1 MSAPIVSPVFVAASA
16 PSLVPSP
23 ALAPRPVLSWGI
35 ATSLVAAGAL
45 ALLLWASWHP
55 VVVAPANPPASV
67 MLVFAA
73 QAMSP
78 ETQQAAAVGARQSAA
93 SSAAR
98 PPRSAVRQAAL
109 PVLARAAAPDIVAAE
124 KETKAAAS
132 PSLDPGKDAAREAA
146 VPAQA
151 SSSATPAPAAVR
163 GPQAAPFDSDTP
175 PASAAPA
182 SWQSR
187 VLGHLAHFKRY
198 PGDARQ
204 RKRAGAAWVRFQV
217 DGDGKLLA
225 SELVT
230 SSGTVLLDREALQV
244 LQRAQPLP
252 APPGKL
258 LHQGTVTV
266 TLPVS
271 FKLEPGPDQA

>member
-1 MSAPIVSPVFVAASA
+1 MTGATT
-16 PSLVPSP
+16 L
-23 ALAPRPVLSWGI
+23 ALRPVLSWGI
-35 ATSLVAAGAL
+35 ATSLVVATAL
-45 ALLLWASWHP
+45 ALLLWASWQP
-55 VVVAPANPPASV
+55 IAVAPANPAASV
-67 MLVFAA
+67 MVVFAA

-78 ETQQAAAVGARQSAA
+78 EIRQAAAAGARQSAA

-98 PPRSAVRQAAL
+98 PPKSTTRQEAVPML
-109 PVLARAAAPDIVAAE
+109 VRAAAPEIVAAE
-124 KETKAAAS
+124 KDAKAAAS
-132 PSLDPGKDAAREAA
+132 PVTDPGKDTAKEASL
-146 VPAQA
+146 PAQA

-182 SWQSR
+182 SWQSQ
-187 VLGHLAHFKRY
+187 VLSHLAHFKRY

-217 DGDGKLLA
+217 DRDGKLLA
-225 SELVT
+225 SELIT

-252 APPGKL
+252 APPANV

-271 FKLEPGPDQA
+271 FKLEAGQDKA

>member
-1 MSAPIVSPVFVAASA
+1 MN
-16 PSLVPSP
+16 
-23 ALAPRPVLSWGI
+23 PRPIFSWGI
-35 ATSLVAAGAL
+35 ATSLVLLAAL
-45 ALLLWASWHP
+45 ALLLWASWQP
-55 VVVAPANPPASV
+55 VTVAPANPAASV

-98 PPRSAVRQAAL
+98 PPKSAIRQEAL
-109 PVLARAAAPDIVAAE
+109 PVLARAAAPDIIAGE
-124 KETKAAAS
+124 KETQAETS
-132 PSLDPGKDAAREAA
+132 PSPDSGKDAAKEASL
-146 VPAQA
+146 PAQA

-175 PASAAPA
+175 STSAVPA

-187 VLGHLAHFKRY
+187 VLSHLGHFKRY

-217 DGDGKLLA
+217 DRDGKLLA

-252 APPGKL
+252 APPVTL
-258 LHQGTVTV
+258 LRQGTVTV

-271 FKLEPGPDQA
+271 FKLDAGNGHGAS

>member
-1 MSAPIVSPVFVAASA
+1 MKGACT
-16 PSLVPSP
+16 LER
-23 ALAPRPVLSWGI
+23 RPVLSWGI
-35 ATSLVAAGAL
+35 ATSLVAATAL
-45 ALLLWASWHP
+45 ALLLWAAWQP
-55 VVVAPANPPASV
+55 AAIAPAQPPASV

-78 ETQQAAAVGARQSAA
+78 ETRQAAAVGARQSAA

-98 PPRSAVRQAAL
+98 SPKSAIRQEAL
-109 PVLARAAAPDIVAAE
+109 PVLARAAAPDIAAAE
-124 KETKAAAS
+124 KEEKAATS
-132 PSLDPGKDAAREAA
+132 PSAEPGRAAAKEAA

-151 SSSATPAPAAVR
+151 SSSATPAPAAMR
-163 GPQAAPFDSDTP
+163 GPQAAPFNSDLP
-175 PASAAPA
+175 SASAAPA

-187 VLGHLAHFKRY
+187 VLSHLAHFKRY

-204 RKRAGAAWVRFQV
+204 RRRAGAAWVRFQV
-217 DGDGKLLA
+217 DRDGNLLA

-252 APPGKL
+252 APPDNV

-271 FKLEPGPDQA
+271 FKLEAGQDKA

>member
-1 MSAPIVSPVFVAASA
+1 MN
-16 PSLVPSP
+16 
-23 ALAPRPVLSWGI
+23 PRPVLNWGI
-35 ATSLVAAGAL
+35 ATALVVAGML
-45 ALLLWASWHP
+45 VLLLWASWQP
-55 VVVAPANPPASV
+55 VAVAPANPAASV
-67 MLVFAA
+67 MVVFAA

-78 ETQQAAAVGARQSAA
+78 EIQVAHAVGARQSAA
-93 SSAAR
+93 SSSAR
-98 PPRSAVRQAAL
+98 PPRSAIRQEAL
-109 PVLARAAAPDIVAAE
+109 PVLARAAAPEIVAAE
-124 KETKAAAS
+124 KEEKAAAS
-132 PSLDPGKDAAREAA
+132 PSTEPGKDAAKEAS

-163 GPQAAPFDSDTP
+163 GPQAAPFNSDTP

-217 DGDGKLLA
+217 DRDGKLLA

-244 LQRAQPLP
+244 LERAQPLP
-252 APPGKL
+252 APPDNV

-271 FKLEPGPDQA
+271 FKLEPGQDKA

>member
-1 MSAPIVSPVFVAASA
+1 MNQ
-16 PSLVPSP
+16 
-23 ALAPRPVLSWGI
+23 RPLLNWGI
-35 ATSLVAAGAL
+35 AASLVAATAL
-45 ALLLWASWHP
+45 ALLLWASWQPAAVPPAHP
-55 VVVAPANPPASV
+55 AASV

-78 ETQQAAAVGARQSAA
+78 ETRQTAAVGARQSAA

-98 PPRSAVRQAAL
+98 PPKSTVRQEAL
-109 PVLARAAAPDIVAAE
+109 PVLARAAAPDIVAAD
-124 KETKAAAS
+124 KEAKAAAS
-132 PSLDPGKDAAREAA
+132 PSAEPGKDAAKEATL
-146 VPAQA
+146 PAQA
-151 SSSATPAPAAVR
+151 GSSATPAPAAVR
-163 GPQAAPFDSDTP
+163 GPQAAPFNSDTP
-175 PASAAPA
+175 STSAAPA

-187 VLGHLAHFKRY
+187 VLSHLAHFKRY

-217 DGDGKLLA
+217 DRDGKLLA
-225 SELVT
+225 SELIT

-252 APPGKL
+252 APPDNL
-258 LHQGTVTV
+258 LHQGTVSV

-271 FKLEPGPDQA
+271 FKLEPGQNKA

>member
-1 MSAPIVSPVFVAASA
+1 MN
-16 PSLVPSP
+16 
-23 ALAPRPVLSWGI
+23 PRPIFNWGI
-35 ATSLVAAGAL
+35 ATSLVSATAL
-45 ALLLWASWHP
+45 SLLLWAAWQP
-55 VVVAPANPPASV
+55 VAVAPAQPPASV
-67 MLVFAA
+67 MVVFAA

-78 ETQQAAAVGARQSAA
+78 EAQQAAAAGARQSAA
-93 SSAAR
+93 SSAAQ
-98 PPRSAVRQAAL
+98 PKKSTNRQEAL
-109 PVLARAAAPDIVAAE
+109 PVLARAAAPHIVAAE
-124 KETKAAAS
+124 KEAKAEAS
-132 PSLDPGKDAAREAA
+132 PSPDPGKDAAREAA

-151 SSSATPAPAAVR
+151 SSSTMPAPAAVR

-187 VLGHLAHFKRY
+187 VLSHLAHFKRY

-217 DGDGKLLA
+217 DRDGKLLA
-225 SELVT
+225 SELLT

-244 LQRAQPLP
+244 IERAQPLP
-252 APPGKL
+252 PPPDSV

-271 FKLEPGPDQA
+271 FKLDAKSGHGTS

>member
-1 MSAPIVSPVFVAASA
+1 MN
-16 PSLVPSP
+16 
-23 ALAPRPVLSWGI
+23 PRPILSWGI
-35 ATSLVAAGAL
+35 ATSLVVATAL
-45 ALLLWASWHP
+45 ALLLWAAWRP
-55 VVVAPANPPASV
+55 VSVAPANPAASV

-78 ETQQAAAVGARQSAA
+78 ETQQAAAAGARQSAA

-98 PPRSAVRQAAL
+98 PPKSTTRHEAL
-109 PVLARAAAPDIVAAE
+109 PVLARATAPQIIAAE
-124 KETKAAAS
+124 KEAKAETGPS
-132 PSLDPGKDAAREAA
+132 PDPGKDAAKEASL
-146 VPAQA
+146 PAQA
-151 SSSATPAPAAVR
+151 SSSATPAPSPVR
-163 GPQAAPFDSDTP
+163 GPQAAPFDGDMP

-217 DGDGKLLA
+217 DRDGKLLA
-225 SELVT
+225 SELIA

-244 LQRAQPLP
+244 LERAQPLP
-252 APPGKL
+252 APPASL
-258 LHQGTVTV
+258 LRQGTVTV

-271 FKLEPGPDQA
+271 FKLDAGNGHGAS

>member
-1 MSAPIVSPVFVAASA
+1 MN
-16 PSLVPSP
+16 
-23 ALAPRPVLSWGI
+23 PRPILSWGI
-35 ATSLVAAGAL
+35 ATSLVVATAL
-45 ALLLWASWHP
+45 ALLLWAAWRP
-55 VVVAPANPPASV
+55 VSVAPANPAASV

-78 ETQQAAAVGARQSAA
+78 ETQQAAAAGARQSAA

-98 PPRSAVRQAAL
+98 PPKSTTRHEAL
-109 PVLARAAAPDIVAAE
+109 PVLARAAAPQIVAAK
-124 KETKAAAS
+124 KEAKAETAPS
-132 PSLDPGKDAAREAA
+132 PDPGKDAAKEASL
-146 VPAQA
+146 PAQA
-151 SSSATPAPAAVR
+151 SSSATPAPSPVR
-163 GPQAAPFDSDTP
+163 GSQAAPFDNDTP

-217 DGDGKLLA
+217 DRDGKLLA

-252 APPGKL
+252 APPDNV

-271 FKLEPGPDQA
+271 FRLDAESGHGAS

>member
-1 MSAPIVSPVFVAASA
+1 MN
-16 PSLVPSP
+16 
-23 ALAPRPVLSWGI
+23 PRPILSWGI
-35 ATSLVAAGAL
+35 ATSLVAAAAL
-45 ALLLWASWHP
+45 ALLLWASWQP
-55 VVVAPANPPASV
+55 VSVAPANPAASV

-78 ETQQAAAVGARQSAA
+78 ETQQAAAAGARQSAA

-98 PPRSAVRQAAL
+98 PPKSTTRHEAL
-109 PVLARAAAPDIVAAE
+109 PVLARAAAPQIVAAE
-124 KETKAAAS
+124 KEAKAETAPS
-132 PSLDPGKDAAREAA
+132 PDPGKDAAKEASL
-146 VPAQA
+146 PAQA
-151 SSSATPAPAAVR
+151 SSSATPAPSPVR
-163 GPQAAPFDSDTP
+163 GPQAAQFDSDTP

-217 DGDGKLLA
+217 DRDGKLLA

-244 LQRAQPLP
+244 LERAQPLP
-252 APPGKL
+252 APPASVL
-258 LHQGTVTV
+258 RQGTVTV

-271 FKLEPGPDQA
+271 FRLDAESGHGAS

>member
-1 MSAPIVSPVFVAASA
+1 MKGPYT
-16 PSLVPSP
+16 LE
-23 ALAPRPVLSWGI
+23 LRPVLSWGI
-35 ATSLVAAGAL
+35 ATALVAATAL
-45 ALLLWASWHP
+45 ALLLWVAWRPAPLAS
-55 VVVAPANPPASV
+55 AQPPASV
-67 MLVFAA
+67 MVVFAA

-78 ETQQAAAVGARQSAA
+78 ETRQAAAVGARRSAA
-93 SSAAR
+93 SSAAQ
-98 PPRSAVRQAAL
+98 PKKSTTRQEAL

-124 KETKAAAS
+124 KEAKAEAS
-132 PSLDPGKDAAREAA
+132 PSPDPGKDAAREAA

-175 PASAAPA
+175 SASAAPA

-217 DGDGKLLA
+217 DGDGKLLS
-225 SELVT
+225 SELLT

-252 APPGKL
+252 APPAGV

-271 FKLEPGPDQA
+271 FKLEPGQDKA

>member
-1 MSAPIVSPVFVAASA
+1 MSSPSAP
-16 PSLVPSP
+16 
-23 ALAPRPVLSWGI
+23 APRPILSWGI
-35 ATSLVAAGAL
+35 ATSLVAAVAL
-45 ALLLWASWHP
+45 ALLLWASWQP
-55 VVVAPANPPASV
+55 VAVTPANPAASV
-67 MLVFAA
+67 MVVFAA

-78 ETQQAAAVGARQSAA
+78 ETQVAHAAGARQSAA

-98 PPRSAVRQAAL
+98 PPKSATRQEAV
-109 PVLARAAAPDIVAAE
+109 PVLARAAAPEIVAAE
-124 KETKAAAS
+124 KEEKAAAS
-132 PSLDPGKDAAREAA
+132 PSPEPGQDAARAA
-146 VPAQA
+146 SMPAQA
-151 SSSATPAPAAVR
+151 SSSATPAPTAVR
-163 GPQAAPFDSDTP
+163 GPQAAPFNSDTP
-175 PASAAPA
+175 STSAAPA

-187 VLGHLAHFKRY
+187 VLGHLARFKRY

-217 DGDGKLLA
+217 DRDGKLLA

-252 APPGKL
+252 APPGNV

-271 FKLEPGPDQA
+271 FKLETGQDQA

>member
-1 MSAPIVSPVFVAASA
+1 MTA
-16 PSLVPSP
+16 
-23 ALAPRPVLSWGI
+23 RPVLSWGI
-35 ATSLVAAGAL
+35 ATSLVMAGAL
-45 ALLLWASWHP
+45 ALLLWAAWRP
-55 VVVAPANPPASV
+55 VSVAPANPAASV

-78 ETQQAAAVGARQSAA
+78 ETQVAHAVGARQSAA

-98 PPRSAVRQAAL
+98 PPKSAVRQEAL

-124 KETKAAAS
+124 KEAKAETS
-132 PSLDPGKDAAREAA
+132 PSPDPGKDAAKEASL
-146 VPAQA
+146 PAQA
-151 SSSATPAPAAVR
+151 SSSATPAPSPVR

-175 PASAAPA
+175 STNAAPA

-204 RKRAGAAWVRFQV
+204 RNKAGAAWVRFQV
-217 DGDGKLLA
+217 DRDGKLLA

-244 LQRAQPLP
+244 LERAQPLP
-252 APPGKL
+252 APPASVL
-258 LHQGTVTV
+258 RQGTVTV

-271 FKLEPGPDQA
+271 FRLDAGSGHGAS

>member
-1 MSAPIVSPVFVAASA
+1 MSLPILSPAVASA
-16 PSLVPSP
+16 SSP

-35 ATSLVAAGAL
+35 ATALVALAAL
-45 ALLLWASWHP
+45 ALLLWASWQP
-55 VVVAPANPPASV
+55 IAVAPANPAASV
-67 MLVFAA
+67 MVVFAA

-78 ETQQAAAVGARQSAA
+78 ETQVAHAAGARQSAA

-98 PPRSAVRQAAL
+98 PPKSTARQEAL
-109 PVLARAAAPDIVAAE
+109 PVLARAAAPEIAAAE
-124 KETKAAAS
+124 KEDKAVAS
-132 PSLDPGKDAAREAA
+132 PSAQPDKDAARELANAA
-146 VPAQA
+146 SVPAQA
-151 SSSATPAPAAVR
+151 SSSATPAPSPVR
-163 GPQAAPFDSDTP
+163 GPQAAPFNSDTP
-175 PASAAPA
+175 SSSAAPA

-187 VLGHLAHFKRY
+187 VLGHLARFKRY

-217 DGDGKLLA
+217 DRDGKLLA

-252 APPGKL
+252 APPDNV

-271 FKLEPGPDQA
+271 FKLEAGQDQA

>member
-1 MSAPIVSPVFVAASA
+1 MN
-16 PSLVPSP
+16 
-23 ALAPRPVLSWGI
+23 PRPIFSWGI
-35 ATSLVAAGAL
+35 ATSLVVTTAL
-45 ALLLWASWHP
+45 ALLLWAAWRP
-55 VVVAPANPPASV
+55 VSVAPANPAASV

-73 QAMSP
+73 QEMSP
-78 ETQQAAAVGARQSAA
+78 ETQQVAAAGARQSAA
-93 SSAAR
+93 SRAAR
-98 PPRSAVRQAAL
+98 PPKSTTRHEAL
-109 PVLARAAAPDIVAAE
+109 PVLARAAAPQIVAVE
-124 KETKAAAS
+124 KEAKAETAPS
-132 PSLDPGKDAAREAA
+132 PDPGKDAAKEASL
-146 VPAQA
+146 PAQA
-151 SSSATPAPAAVR
+151 SSSATPAPSPVR

-252 APPGKL
+252 APPGNV

-271 FKLEPGPDQA
+271 FKLETGQDQA

>member
-1 MSAPIVSPVFVAASA
+1 MS
-16 PSLVPSP
+16 
-23 ALAPRPVLSWGI
+23 PRPILSWGI
-35 ATSLVAAGAL
+35 ATSLVVATAL
-45 ALLLWASWHP
+45 ALLLWAARQP
-55 VVVAPANPPASV
+55 VSVAPANPAASV

-78 ETQQAAAVGARQSAA
+78 ETQQAAAAGARQSAA

-98 PPRSAVRQAAL
+98 PPKSTTRHEAL
-109 PVLARAAAPDIVAAE
+109 PVLARAAAPQIVAAE
-124 KETKAAAS
+124 KEAKAETAPS
-132 PSLDPGKDAAREAA
+132 PDPGKDAAKEASL
-146 VPAQA
+146 PAQA

-163 GPQAAPFDSDTP
+163 GPQAALFDSDTP
-175 PASAAPA
+175 STSAVPA

-187 VLGHLAHFKRY
+187 VLGHLGHFKRY

-217 DGDGKLLA
+217 DRDGKLLA

-252 APPGKL
+252 APPVTL
-258 LHQGTVTV
+258 LRQGTVTV

-271 FKLEPGPDQA
+271 FKLDAGNGHGAS

>member
-1 MSAPIVSPVFVAASA
+1 VN
-16 PSLVPSP
+16 
-23 ALAPRPVLSWGI
+23 PRPVLNWGI
-35 ATSLVAAGAL
+35 ATALVVAGML
-45 ALLLWASWHP
+45 ALLLWAAWR
-55 VVVAPANPPASV
+55 PATPASAQPPASV
-67 MLVFAA
+67 MVVFAA

-78 ETQQAAAVGARQSAA
+78 ETQVAHAVGARQSAA
-93 SSAAR
+93 SRDSR
-98 PPRSAVRQAAL
+98 PPKSTVRQEAL
-109 PVLARAAAPDIVAAE
+109 PVLARAAAPQIVAAE
-124 KETKAAAS
+124 KEQRAAAS
-132 PSLDPGKDAAREAA
+132 PSTDPGKDAAKEAS

-151 SSSATPAPAAVR
+151 SSSATPAPSSVR

-175 PASAAPA
+175 SSSAAPA

-198 PGDARQ
+198 PGDARL

-217 DGDGKLLA
+217 DRDGTLLA
-225 SELVT
+225 SELIT

-244 LQRAQPLP
+244 LERAQPLP
-252 APPGKL
+252 APPDNV

-271 FKLEPGPDQA
+271 FKLEPGQDKA

>member
-1 MSAPIVSPVFVAASA
+1 MN
-16 PSLVPSP
+16 
-23 ALAPRPVLSWGI
+23 PRPVLNWGI
-35 ATSLVAAGAL
+35 ATSLVAAAAL
-45 ALLLWASWHP
+45 ALLLWTSWQP
-55 VVVAPANPPASV
+55 VTVAPANPAASV

-78 ETQQAAAVGARQSAA
+78 ETRVAHAVGARQSAA

-98 PPRSAVRQAAL
+98 PPKSAVRQEAL

-124 KETKAAAS
+124 KEAKAETS
-132 PSLDPGKDAAREAA
+132 PSPDPGKDAAKEAA

-151 SSSATPAPAAVR
+151 SSSATPAPSPVR

-204 RKRAGAAWVRFQV
+204 RNKAGAAWVRFQV
-217 DGDGKLLA
+217 DRDGKLLA

-244 LQRAQPLP
+244 LERAQPLP
-252 APPGKL
+252 APPASVL
-258 LHQGTVTV
+258 RLGTVTV

-271 FKLEPGPDQA
+271 FKLDAGNGHGAS

>member
-1 MSAPIVSPVFVAASA
+1 MSSPLLAPLPT
-16 PSLVPSP
+16 
-23 ALAPRPVLSWGI
+23 LAPRPVLSWGI
-35 ATSLVAAGAL
+35 ATALVVACAL
-45 ALLLWASWHP
+45 ALLLWASWQP
-55 VVVAPANPPASV
+55 VAAAPANPAASV

-78 ETQQAAAVGARQSAA
+78 QTQQAAAVGARQSAA

-98 PPRSAVRQAAL
+98 PLKSAVREETL
-109 PVLARAAAPDIVAAE
+109 PVLARAAAPDIVAAQ
-124 KETKAAAS
+124 KEEKAAAS
-132 PSLDPGKDAAREAA
+132 PSAQPGIDAAKEDA

-151 SSSATPAPAAVR
+151 SSSTAPAPAAVHA
-163 GPQAAPFDSDTP
+163 PQAAPFNSETP
-175 PASAAPA
+175 STDAAPA
-182 SWQSR
+182 SWQSQ
-187 VLGHLAHFKRY
+187 VLSHLARFKRY

-204 RKRAGAAWVRFQV
+204 RKRAGAAWVRFRL
-217 DGDGKLLA
+217 DRDGKLLS

-252 APPGKL
+252 VPPASV
-258 LHQGTVTV
+258 LHQGTVSV

>member
-1 MSAPIVSPVFVAASA
+1 
-16 PSLVPSP
+16 LN
-23 ALAPRPVLSWGI
+23 WGI
-35 ATSLVAAGAL
+35 ATSLVAATAL
-45 ALLLWASWHP
+45 SLLLWVAWQR
-55 VVVAPANPPASV
+55 VAVAPAQPPASV
-67 MLVFAA
+67 MVVFAA

-78 ETQQAAAVGARQSAA
+78 ETQQAAAAGARQSAA
-93 SSAAR
+93 SNAAQ
-98 PPRSAVRQAAL
+98 PKKSTTRQQAL
-109 PVLARAAAPDIVAAE
+109 PVLARAAAPQIVAAE
-124 KETKAAAS
+124 KETKAETS
-132 PSLDPGKDAAREAA
+132 PSPDPGKDAAREAA

-151 SSSATPAPAAVR
+151 SSSATPAPSTVR

-175 PASAAPA
+175 SASAAPA
-182 SWQSR
+182 SWQSQ

-217 DGDGKLLA
+217 DRDGKLLA
-225 SELVT
+225 SELIT

-244 LQRAQPLP
+244 LERAQPLP
-252 APPGKL
+252 APPASV

-271 FKLEPGPDQA
+271 FKLEPGQDKA

>member
-1 MSAPIVSPVFVAASA
+1 MSAPLAA
-16 PSLVPSP
+16 PLP

-35 ATSLVAAGAL
+35 ATALVVAGAL
-45 ALLLWASWHP
+45 ALLLWAGWQP
-55 VVVAPANPPASV
+55 VAAAPANPAASV

-78 ETQQAAAVGARQSAA
+78 ETRQAVAAGARQSAA

-98 PPRSAVRQAAL
+98 PPKSAIRQEAL

-124 KETKAAAS
+124 KEEKAAAS
-132 PSLDPGKDAAREAA
+132 PSVEPGNDAATEASL
-146 VPAQA
+146 PAQA

-163 GPQAAPFDSDTP
+163 GPQAAPFNSDTP
-175 PASAAPA
+175 STSAAPA
-182 SWQSR
+182 SWQSQ
-187 VLGHLAHFKRY
+187 VLSHLARFKRY

-204 RKRAGAAWVRFQV
+204 RKRAGAAWVRFRL
-217 DGDGKLLA
+217 DGEGKLLS
-225 SELVT
+225 SELLT

-252 APPGKL
+252 APPASV

-271 FKLEPGPDQA
+271 FKLEPGQDQA

>member
-1 MSAPIVSPVFVAASA
+1 MN
-16 PSLVPSP
+16 
-23 ALAPRPVLSWGI
+23 PRPILNWGI
-35 ATSLVAAGAL
+35 ATSLVVTTAL
-45 ALLLWASWHP
+45 ALLLCAAWQP
-55 VVVAPANPPASV
+55 VSVAPANPAASV

-78 ETQQAAAVGARQSAA
+78 ETQQAAAAGARQSAA

-98 PPRSAVRQAAL
+98 PPKSAIRQEAL
-109 PVLARAAAPDIVAAE
+109 PVLARAAAPQIVAAE
-124 KETKAAAS
+124 KEAKAAAS
-132 PSLDPGKDAAREAA
+132 PSLDPGKDAAKEAA

-151 SSSATPAPAAVR
+151 SSSAAPAPSSVR

-187 VLGHLAHFKRY
+187 MLGHLAHFKRY

-217 DGDGKLLA
+217 DRDGKLLA
-225 SELVT
+225 SELIT

-244 LQRAQPLP
+244 LERAQPLP
-252 APPGKL
+252 APPASVL
-258 LHQGTVTV
+258 RQGTVTV

-271 FKLEPGPDQA
+271 FKLDAESGHGAS

>member
-1 MSAPIVSPVFVAASA
+1 MNQ
-16 PSLVPSP
+16 
-23 ALAPRPVLSWGI
+23 RPLLNWGI
-35 ATSLVAAGAL
+35 ATSLVAATAL
-45 ALLLWASWHP
+45 ALLLWASWQPAAVPPAHP
-55 VVVAPANPPASV
+55 AASV

-78 ETQQAAAVGARQSAA
+78 ETRQTAAVGARQSAA

-98 PPRSAVRQAAL
+98 PPKSAIRQEAL
-109 PVLARAAAPDIVAAE
+109 PVLARAAAPEIVAAE
-124 KETKAAAS
+124 KEAQAAS
-132 PSLDPGKDAAREAA
+132 PSAEPGKDAAKESS

-151 SSSATPAPAAVR
+151 SSSASPAPAAVR
-163 GPQAAPFDSDTP
+163 GPQAAPFNSDTP
-175 PASAAPA
+175 STSAAPA

-187 VLGHLAHFKRY
+187 VLSHLAHFKRY

-217 DGDGKLLA
+217 DRDGKLLA
-225 SELVT
+225 SELIT

-252 APPGKL
+252 APPASVL
-258 LHQGTVTV
+258 RQGTVTV

-271 FKLEPGPDQA
+271 FRLDDGGGAS

>member
-1 MSAPIVSPVFVAASA
+1 MN
-16 PSLVPSP
+16 
-23 ALAPRPVLSWGI
+23 PRPILSWGI
-35 ATSLVAAGAL
+35 ATSLVVAAAL
-45 ALLLWASWHP
+45 ALLLWAGWRS
-55 VVVAPANPPASV
+55 VSVAPANPAASV
-67 MLVFAA
+67 MVVFAA

-78 ETQQAAAVGARQSAA
+78 ETRQAATAGARQSAA

-98 PPRSAVRQAAL
+98 PPKSAVREEAT
-109 PVLARAAAPDIVAAE
+109 PVLARAAAPEIVVAE
-124 KETKAAAS
+124 KEEKAAAS
-132 PSLDPGKDAAREAA
+132 PSDEPGKDAVKEESI
-146 VPAQA
+146 PAQA
-151 SSSATPAPAAVR
+151 SSSAMPAPAAVR

-175 PASAAPA
+175 STNAAPA

-217 DGDGKLLA
+217 DRDGKLLA

-244 LQRAQPLP
+244 LERAQPLP
-252 APPGKL
+252 APPDNV

-271 FKLEPGPDQA
+271 FKLDAESGHGAS

>member
-1 MSAPIVSPVFVAASA
+1 MS
-16 PSLVPSP
+16 
-23 ALAPRPVLSWGI
+23 PRPILSWGI
-35 ATSLVAAGAL
+35 ATSLVVTAAL
-45 ALLLWASWHP
+45 APLLWAAWRP
-55 VVVAPANPPASV
+55 VSVAPANPAASV

-78 ETQQAAAVGARQSAA
+78 KTQQAAAAGARQSAA

-98 PPRSAVRQAAL
+98 PPKSTTRHEAL
-109 PVLARAAAPDIVAAE
+109 PVLARAAAPQIVVAE
-124 KETKAAAS
+124 KEAKAETAPS
-132 PSLDPGKDAAREAA
+132 PDPGKDAAKEASL
-146 VPAQA
+146 PAQA
-151 SSSATPAPAAVR
+151 SSSATPAPSPVR

-217 DGDGKLLA
+217 DRDGKLLA
-225 SELVT
+225 SELIT

-244 LQRAQPLP
+244 LERAQPLP
-252 APPGKL
+252 APPVTL
-258 LHQGTVTV
+258 LRQGTVTV

-271 FKLEPGPDQA
+271 FRLDAESGHGAS

>member
-1 MSAPIVSPVFVAASA
+1 MN
-16 PSLVPSP
+16 
-23 ALAPRPVLSWGI
+23 PRPVLNWGI
-35 ATSLVAAGAL
+35 ATALVVAGML
-45 ALLLWASWHP
+45 ALLLWTSWHS
-55 VVVAPANPPASV
+55 VTVAPANPAASV
-67 MLVFAA
+67 MVVFAA

-78 ETQQAAAVGARQSAA
+78 ETQVAHAVGARQSAA
-93 SSAAR
+93 SSSAR
-98 PPRSAVRQAAL
+98 PPRSAIRQEAL
-109 PVLARAAAPDIVAAE
+109 PVLARAAVPEIVAAE
-124 KETKAAAS
+124 KEEKAAAS
-132 PSLDPGKDAAREAA
+132 PSTEPGKDAAKEVA

-163 GPQAAPFDSDTP
+163 GPQAAPFNSDTP
-175 PASAAPA
+175 SSSAAPA

-187 VLGHLAHFKRY
+187 VLVHLAHFKRY

-217 DGDGKLLA
+217 DRDGKLLA

-244 LQRAQPLP
+244 LERAQPLP
-252 APPGKL
+252 APPDNV

-271 FKLEPGPDQA
+271 FKLEPGQDKA

>member
-1 MSAPIVSPVFVAASA
+1 
-16 PSLVPSP
+16 
-23 ALAPRPVLSWGI
+23 
-35 ATSLVAAGAL
+35 
-45 ALLLWASWHP
+45 
-55 VVVAPANPPASV
+55 

-78 ETQQAAAVGARQSAA
+78 ETQVAHAVGARQSAA

-98 PPRSAVRQAAL
+98 PPKSAVRQETL

-124 KETKAAAS
+124 KEAKAETS
-132 PSLDPGKDAAREAA
+132 PSPDPGKDAAKEASL
-146 VPAQA
+146 PAQA
-151 SSSATPAPAAVR
+151 SSSATPAPSPMR
-163 GPQAAPFDSDTP
+163 GPQAAPFNSDMPST
-175 PASAAPA
+175 SAAPA
-182 SWQSR
+182 SWQSQ

-204 RKRAGAAWVRFQV
+204 RNKAGAAWVRFQV
-217 DGDGKLLA
+217 DRDGKLLA
-225 SELVT
+225 SELLT

-252 APPGKL
+252 APPASVL
-258 LHQGTVTV
+258 RQGTVTV

-271 FKLEPGPDQA
+271 FKLDVRNCHGAS

>member
-1 MSAPIVSPVFVAASA
+1 MKGACT
-16 PSLVPSP
+16 LER
-23 ALAPRPVLSWGI
+23 RPVLSWGI
-35 ATSLVAAGAL
+35 ATSLVAATAL
-45 ALLLWASWHP
+45 ALLLWAAWQP
-55 VVVAPANPPASV
+55 AAIAPAQPPASV

-78 ETQQAAAVGARQSAA
+78 ETRQAAAVGARQSAA

-98 PPRSAVRQAAL
+98 PPKSAIRQEAL
-109 PVLARAAAPDIVAAE
+109 PVLARAAAPDIAAAE
-124 KETKAAAS
+124 KEEKAATS
-132 PSLDPGKDAAREAA
+132 PSTEPGREAAKEAA

-151 SSSATPAPAAVR
+151 SSATPAPAAMR
-163 GPQAAPFDSDTP
+163 GPQAAPFNSDLP
-175 PASAAPA
+175 SASAAPA

-187 VLGHLAHFKRY
+187 VLSHLAHIKRY

-204 RKRAGAAWVRFQV
+204 RRRAGAAWVRFQV
-217 DGDGKLLA
+217 DRDGNLLA

-252 APPGKL
+252 APPDNV

-271 FKLEPGPDQA
+271 FKLEAGQDQA

>member
-1 MSAPIVSPVFVAASA
+1 M
-16 PSLVPSP
+16 
-23 ALAPRPVLSWGI
+23 SWGI
-35 ATSLVAAGAL
+35 ATSLVMAGAL
-45 ALLLWASWHP
+45 ALLLWASWQP
-55 VVVAPANPPASV
+55 VNVAPANPAASV
-67 MLVFAA
+67 MVVFAA

-78 ETQQAAAVGARQSAA
+78 ETRVAHAVGARQSAA

-98 PPRSAVRQAAL
+98 PPKSAVRQEAL

-124 KETKAAAS
+124 KEAKAETS
-132 PSLDPGKDAAREAA
+132 PSPDPGKDAAKEAA

-151 SSSATPAPAAVR
+151 SSSATPAPSPMR
-163 GPQAAPFDSDTP
+163 GPQAAPFNSDTP

-182 SWQSR
+182 SWQSQ

-204 RKRAGAAWVRFQV
+204 RKKAGAAWVRFQV
-217 DGDGKLLA
+217 DRDGKLLA

-252 APPGKL
+252 APPASVL
-258 LHQGTVTV
+258 RQGTVTV

-271 FKLEPGPDQA
+271 FKLDAGNGHGAS

>member
-1 MSAPIVSPVFVAASA
+1 MN
-16 PSLVPSP
+16 
-23 ALAPRPVLSWGI
+23 PRPILSWGI
-35 ATSLVAAGAL
+35 ATSLVVTAAL
-45 ALLLWASWHP
+45 ALLLCAAWQP
-55 VVVAPANPPASV
+55 VSVAPANPAASV

-78 ETQQAAAVGARQSAA
+78 ETQQAAAAGARQSAA

-98 PPRSAVRQAAL
+98 PPKSTTRHEAL
-109 PVLARAAAPDIVAAE
+109 PVLARAAATEIVAAE
-124 KETKAAAS
+124 KEAKAETGPS
-132 PSLDPGKDAAREAA
+132 PDPGKDAAKEASL
-146 VPAQA
+146 PAQA
-151 SSSATPAPAAVR
+151 SSSATPAPSPVR

-204 RKRAGAAWVRFQV
+204 RNKAGAAWVRFQV
-217 DGDGKLLA
+217 DRDGKLLA

-244 LQRAQPLP
+244 LERAQPLP
-252 APPGKL
+252 APPASVL
-258 LHQGTVTV
+258 RQGTVTV

-271 FKLEPGPDQA
+271 FRLDAESGHGAS

>member
-1 MSAPIVSPVFVAASA
+1 MS
-16 PSLVPSP
+16 
-23 ALAPRPVLSWGI
+23 PRPILSWGI
-35 ATSLVAAGAL
+35 ATSLVVATAL
-45 ALLLWASWHP
+45 ALLLWAARQP
-55 VVVAPANPPASV
+55 VSVAPANPAASV

-78 ETQQAAAVGARQSAA
+78 ETRQAAAAGARQSAA

-98 PPRSAVRQAAL
+98 PPKSTTRHEAL
-109 PVLARAAAPDIVAAE
+109 PALARAAAPQIVAAE
-124 KETKAAAS
+124 KEAKAETAPS
-132 PSLDPGKDAAREAA
+132 PDPGKDAAKEASL
-146 VPAQA
+146 PAQA
-151 SSSATPAPAAVR
+151 SSSATPAPSPVR

-175 PASAAPA
+175 STSAVPA

-187 VLGHLAHFKRY
+187 VLSHLGHFKRY

-217 DGDGKLLA
+217 DRDGKLLA

-252 APPGKL
+252 APPVTL
-258 LHQGTVTV
+258 LRQGSVTV

-271 FKLEPGPDQA
+271 FKLDAGNGHGAS

>member
-1 MSAPIVSPVFVAASA
+1 MS
-16 PSLVPSP
+16 
-23 ALAPRPVLSWGI
+23 PRPILSWGI
-35 ATSLVAAGAL
+35 ATSLVVATAL
-45 ALLLWASWHP
+45 ALLLWAARQP
-55 VVVAPANPPASV
+55 VSVAPANPAASV

-78 ETQQAAAVGARQSAA
+78 ETRQAAAAGARQSAA

-98 PPRSAVRQAAL
+98 PPKSTTRHEAL
-109 PVLARAAAPDIVAAE
+109 PALARAAAPQIVAAE
-124 KETKAAAS
+124 KEAKAETVPS
-132 PSLDPGKDAAREAA
+132 PDPGKDAAKEASL
-146 VPAQA
+146 PAQA

-175 PASAAPA
+175 STSAVPA

-187 VLGHLAHFKRY
+187 VLGHLGHFKRY

-217 DGDGKLLA
+217 DRDGKLLA

-252 APPGKL
+252 APPVTL
-258 LHQGTVTV
+258 LRQGTVTV

-271 FKLEPGPDQA
+271 FKLDAGNGHGAS

>member
-1 MSAPIVSPVFVAASA
+1 MSAPSM
-16 PSLVPSP
+16 
-23 ALAPRPVLSWGI
+23 LAPRPVLNWGI
-35 ATSLVAAGAL
+35 ATALVVATAL
-45 ALLLWASWHP
+45 ALLLWAGWQP
-55 VVVAPANPPASV
+55 AMVTPANPAASV
-67 MLVFAA
+67 MVVFAA

-78 ETQQAAAVGARQSAA
+78 ETQQAAAAGARQSVA

-98 PPRSAVRQAAL
+98 PPKSTVRQQAL
-109 PVLARAAAPDIVAAE
+109 PVLARAAAPEIVAAE
-124 KETKAAAS
+124 KEEKAAAS
-132 PSLDPGKDAAREAA
+132 PSTEPGKDAAKEAA
-146 VPAQA
+146 LPAQA

-163 GPQAAPFDSDTP
+163 GPQAAPLNSDTP
-175 PASAAPA
+175 SSSAAPA

-187 VLGHLAHFKRY
+187 VLGHLARFKRY

-217 DGDGKLLA
+217 DRDGKLLS
-225 SELVT
+225 SELIT

-244 LQRAQPLP
+244 LERAQPLP
-252 APPGKL
+252 APPGNV

-271 FKLEPGPDQA
+271 FKLEAGQDKA

>member
-1 MSAPIVSPVFVAASA
+1 MS
-16 PSLVPSP
+16 
-23 ALAPRPVLSWGI
+23 PRPILSWGI
-35 ATSLVAAGAL
+35 ATSLVVATAL
-45 ALLLWASWHP
+45 ALLLWAARQP
-55 VVVAPANPPASV
+55 VSVAPANPAASV

-78 ETQQAAAVGARQSAA
+78 ETRQAAAAGARQSAA
-93 SSAAR
+93 SSATR
-98 PPRSAVRQAAL
+98 PPKSTTRHEAL
-109 PVLARAAAPDIVAAE
+109 PVLARAAAPQIVAAE
-124 KETKAAAS
+124 KEAKAETAPS
-132 PSLDPGKDAAREAA
+132 PDPGKDAAKEASL
-146 VPAQA
+146 PAQA

-175 PASAAPA
+175 STSAVPA

-187 VLGHLAHFKRY
+187 VLSHLGHFKRY

-217 DGDGKLLA
+217 DRDGKLLA

-252 APPGKL
+252 APPVTL
-258 LHQGTVTV
+258 LRQGSVTV

-271 FKLEPGPDQA
+271 FKLDAGNGHGAS

>member
-1 MSAPIVSPVFVAASA
+1 MN
-16 PSLVPSP
+16 
-23 ALAPRPVLSWGI
+23 PRPILSWGV
-35 ATSLVAAGAL
+35 ATSLVVAAVL
-45 ALLLWASWHP
+45 ALLLWAGWQP
-55 VVVAPANPPASV
+55 VSVALTQPPASV
-67 MLVFAA
+67 MVVFAA

-78 ETQQAAAVGARQSAA
+78 EMQQAAAAGVRQSAA
-93 SSAAR
+93 SSDSR
-98 PPRSAVRQAAL
+98 PPKSTTRREAL

-124 KETKAAAS
+124 KEAKAEAI
-132 PSLDPGKDAAREAA
+132 PSAEPGKDAAKEVS

-175 PASAAPA
+175 STNAAPA

-217 DGDGKLLA
+217 DRDGKLLA

-252 APPGKL
+252 APPDDV

-271 FKLEPGPDQA
+271 FKLDAESGHGTS

>member
-1 MSAPIVSPVFVAASA
+1 MS
-16 PSLVPSP
+16 
-23 ALAPRPVLSWGI
+23 PRPILSWGI
-35 ATSLVAAGAL
+35 ATSLVVATAL
-45 ALLLWASWHP
+45 ALLLWAAWRP
-55 VVVAPANPPASV
+55 VSVAPVNPAASV

-78 ETQQAAAVGARQSAA
+78 ETQQAAAAGARQSAA

-98 PPRSAVRQAAL
+98 PPKSTTRHEAL
-109 PVLARAAAPDIVAAE
+109 PVLARAAAPQIVAAE
-124 KETKAAAS
+124 KEAKAETAPS
-132 PSLDPGKDAAREAA
+132 PDPGKDAAKEASL
-146 VPAQA
+146 PAQA

-175 PASAAPA
+175 STSAVPA

-187 VLGHLAHFKRY
+187 VLGHLGHFKRY

-217 DGDGKLLA
+217 DRDGKLLA

-252 APPGKL
+252 APPVTL
-258 LHQGTVTV
+258 LRQGTVTV

-271 FKLEPGPDQA
+271 FKLDAGNGHGAS

>member
-1 MSAPIVSPVFVAASA
+1 MN
-16 PSLVPSP
+16 
-23 ALAPRPVLSWGI
+23 PRPVLNWGI
-35 ATSLVAAGAL
+35 ATALVVAAML
-45 ALLLWASWHP
+45 ALLLWASWHS
-55 VVVAPANPPASV
+55 VTVAPANPAASV
-67 MLVFAA
+67 MVVFAA

-78 ETQQAAAVGARQSAA
+78 ETQVAHAVGARQSAA
-93 SSAAR
+93 SSSAR
-98 PPRSAVRQAAL
+98 PPRSAIRQEAL
-109 PVLARAAAPDIVAAE
+109 PVLARAAAPEIVAAE
-124 KETKAAAS
+124 KEEKAAAS
-132 PSLDPGKDAAREAA
+132 PSTEPGKDAAKEAA

-163 GPQAAPFDSDTP
+163 GPQAAPFNSDTP
-175 PASAAPA
+175 SSSAAPA

-217 DGDGKLLA
+217 DRDGKLLA

-244 LQRAQPLP
+244 LERAQPLP
-252 APPGKL
+252 APPDNV

-271 FKLEPGPDQA
+271 FKLEPGRDKA